1 MGKTRKNSKCL
12 NLPLDQCVGEC
23 EFIVTRKG
31 KAKQYCRKKTRF
43 VSADA
48 LAEADR
54 ILARDRGRRAA
65 EHGLAKQVTREQQRN
80 AAERTRA
87 MRLAQQRAEAEKEL
101 AHEQRRNAAERA
113 RAIQINKRRIEAEQ
127 QLAREQSRNAAE
139 RARALQIN
147 EQLARERGL
156 NAAERALANQ
166 EAAHKLARE
175 RGLSAAERA
184 RAEQLAEQGVR
195 AERKNKAE
203 RARAL
208 LLNEQRAVAE
218 HRLAKERN
226 TTQQM
231 LLNKKR
237 VEAEQH
243 AQEMQLNEKR
253 VEAEQQLARVR
264 NMAHWDTTQHALKEA
279 LHNVPNAITPLVY
292 QVGKNYIMLNPA
304 QVKFVHTL
312 KDKYMDDFGDASY
325 YRDGNKLLL
334 ELKSDPIND
343 RPIHKAKLILQP
355 RGSPGPVYYF
365 TADMPYT
372 LVALSPSE
380 HTATTV
386 VNNRWMYKNS
396 LLFSLSLSTAFP

>member
-1 MGKTRKNSKCL
+1 
-12 NLPLDQCVGEC
+12 
-23 EFIVTRKG
+23 
-31 KAKQYCRKKTRF
+31 
-43 VSADA
+43 
-48 LAEADR
+48 
-54 ILARDRGRRAA
+54 
-65 EHGLAKQVTREQQRN
+65 
-80 AAERTRA
+80 

-147 EQLARERGL
+147 EQLARERGLNAAERALANQEAAHKLARERGL